1 MIIRARQIM
10 KTNKILAILL
20 ISKSREPYFDLGFLE
35 LIFDLVSFPV
45 YNTRPYTSPWDA
57 NTEFYHIVFSKA
69 SGSLSSG
76 SSPIG

>member
-1 MIIRARQIM
+1 MEFMDQAISSFSELFYFFAPSIKMIIRAWQIM

-45 YNTRPYTSPWDA
+45 YNTRPYTSP
-57 NTEFYHIVFSKA
+57 
-69 SGSLSSG
+69 
-76 SSPIG
+76 